1 MDSSKEKHIVD
12 VVAQPAPKTGNSD
25 TTTGEVQP
33 AASNGNVIDDG
44 LQRGLK
50 SRHLQMI
57 AFGGVVG
64 SVVDPFF
71 DA

>member
-1 MDSSKEKHIVD
+1 MNSNNEKHITD
-12 VVAQPAPKTGNSD
+12 VVSRPSFSAGSAEVATGN
-25 TTTGEVQP
+25 VQTVS
-33 AASNGNVIDDG
+33 SNGNVLDDG

-64 SVVDPFF
+64 
-71 DA
+71 

>member
-1 MDSSKEKHIVD
+1 MATPTESIDEKDAVTHHVSPQGHPEVAGEIV
-12 VVAQPAPKTGNSD
+12 AHAIAN
-25 TTTGEVQP
+25 
-33 AASNGNVIDDG
+33 NGNVIDDG

-64 SVVDPFF
+64 
-71 DA
+71 

>member
-1 MDSSKEKHIVD
+1 MASPVESMNEKDAVTTNVSPKGHPEVAGEIVAHA
-12 VVAQPAPKTGNSD
+12 VAN
-25 TTTGEVQP
+25 
-33 AASNGNVIDDG
+33 NGNVIDDG

-64 SVVDPFF
+64 
-71 DA
+71 

>member
-1 MDSSKEKHIVD
+1 MLKTYRMDSKNGKQATE
-12 VVAQPAPKTGNSD
+12 VVVTRPSLSPCD
-25 TTTGEVQP
+25 TEVTTGDVQNVS
-33 AASNGNVIDDG
+33 SNGNVIDDG

-64 SVVDPFF
+64 
-71 DA
+71 

>member
-1 MDSSKEKHIVD
+1 MAISAES
-12 VVAQPAPKTGNSD
+12 
-25 TTTGEVQP
+25 TGEKDAVTTNVSHQGQP
-33 AASNGNVIDDG
+33 EVVGEMITDTVANNGNVIDDG

-64 SVVDPFF
+64 
-71 DA
+71 